1 MIKYMLFVNG
11 KPKMVF
17 YENEEQDA
25 ADAYLHFRQFYGENV
40 VLNMVKYNPEDNTMT
55 LTRLMVERKKYV
67 RSYSGQ

>member
-11 KPKMVF
+11 KPKMAF
-17 YENEEQDA
+17 HENEEEDA
-25 ADAYLHFRQFYGENV
+25 AESYLHVRQFYGKDA

-55 LTRLMVERKKYV
+55 LTRLMVERKMNV

>member
-1 MIKYMLFVNG
+1 MIKFMLFVNG

-25 ADAYLHFRQFYGENV
+25 AEAYNHFRQFYGKDA

-55 LTRLMVERKKYV
+55 LTRLMVERKKNV

>member
-11 KPKMVF
+11 KPKMAF
-17 YENEEQDA
+17 HENEEQDA
-25 ADAYLHFRQFYGENV
+25 VESYLHVKQFYGKDA

-55 LTRLMVERKKYV
+55 LTRLMVERKKNV